1 MPYKICLKNPTE
13 NTNLYGYLFSIWQIS
28 LTSHSIFCRIWVLCL
43 YYLNNHS
50 SISAWLQLHKVWK
63 NIHLTTHTWFSLS
76 EYLQLVYRTSNTRSN
91 DTWILSAD
99 DGTTLNSEMS
109 KWFTAFFL
117 LSKTREEQNL
127 ASTSPGFFPHLR
139 WFLWSFSLIFL
150 RLHLCKTIVL
160 RSEATMIFNK
170 CRGGKDCWQSQG
182 GSQKSPLCLSA
193 SSLKCPSLSRPA
205 SFHPA
210 HGWILAWIPHLMTFA
225 QTSAFALDSRSHL
238 TSWPPIFYFYFLFLK
253 DSLL

>member
-91 DTWILSAD
+91 DTWIDQTWVPVGLFPGLLFAWKYTQEPSGMYGELCWNANWTHFVGTCRGFSLLHNFSKVCYTAD
-99 DGTTLNSEMS
+99 SYCLFFKSVNPPLFPVL
-109 KWFTAFFL
+109 KVRFFL
-117 LSKTREEQNL
+117 TTVCR
-127 ASTSPGFFPHLR
+127 
-139 WFLWSFSLIFL
+139 
-150 RLHLCKTIVL
+150 
-160 RSEATMIFNK
+160 NK
-170 CRGGKDCWQSQG
+170 IC
-182 GSQKSPLCLSA
+182 
-193 SSLKCPSLSRPA
+193 
-205 SFHPA
+205 
-210 HGWILAWIPHLMTFA
+210 
-225 QTSAFALDSRSHL
+225 
-238 TSWPPIFYFYFLFLK
+238 
-253 DSLL
+253 

>member
-170 CRGGKDCWQSQG
+170 CRGGKGADSHKVEVRRVLFACQPQ
-182 GSQKSPLCLSA
+182 A
-193 SSLKCPSLSRPA
+193 SSALLSPGLLHSTLPTA
-205 SFHPA
+205 GFW
-210 HGWILAWIPHLMTFA
+210 HGFP
-225 QTSAFALDSRSHL
+225 
-238 TSWPPIFYFYFLFLK
+238 TSWHLPRHLPLPLILGVTWLPGHQSFIFIFYF
-253 DSLL
+253 